1 MNVEV
6 IKMKIECHHKLCIY
20 QCDEKCLLDEISINN
35 AGACE
40 DCIYIDV
47 EEDELEAKKKELRR
61 KLAERWHYKA
71 L

>member
-1 MNVEV
+1 M
-6 IKMKIECHHKLCIY
+6 CIY
-20 QCDEKCLLDEISINN
+20 QCDEKCLLDEITINN

-47 EEDELEAKKKELRR
+47 EKDELEAKKKELRR

-71 L
+71 F